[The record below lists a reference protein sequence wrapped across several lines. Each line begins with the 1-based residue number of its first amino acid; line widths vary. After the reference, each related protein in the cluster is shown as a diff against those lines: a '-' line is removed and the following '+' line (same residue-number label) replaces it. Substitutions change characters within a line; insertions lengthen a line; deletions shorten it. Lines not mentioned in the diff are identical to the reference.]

1 MPNYVMGLDIGQ
13 HVDHAA
19 LAIVERLLRVSAV
32 DHTQQPEYT
41 DIYRIVAMREW
52 QLNTSPQT
60 VLDDLADMIRG
71 AKGELEWAAIAYDA
85 TGIGV
90 SWTEVIY
97 RRHTA
102 RDLTRFYPRGYI
114 ITGTETPSKDPSVRK
129 IDLMSKIQVTA
140 NQGRLELDPDLHLAD
155 RFALQLQAINATPT
169 ASGRLSFAAP
179 QAVHDD
185 LVTAVSLGLHSRVIG
200 DRARPRLYK
209 IDQPAP
215 PAIDPL
221 APELGPAE
229 EVVDDAMDEPG
240 AVFGPYGERL
250 DRLD

>member
-1 MPNYVMGLDIGQ
+1 MQLCNYVIGLDIGQ

-32 DHTQQPEYT
+32 DHTMTPEYA
-41 DIYRIVAMREW
+41 DIYRIVHLRQW

-60 VLDDLADMIRG
+60 VLDDISDMIRG

-85 TGIGV
+85 TGIGA
-90 SWTEVIY
+90 SWTEVIR
-97 RRHTA
+97 RRHRA
-102 RDLTRFYPRGYI
+102 GDLTRFGPRGYI
-114 ITGTETPSKDPSVRK
+114 ITGAETPSKDPSVRK

-155 RFALQLQAINATPT
+155 RFAVQLQAITATPT
-169 ASGRLSFAAP
+169 ASGRLSFGAP
-179 QAVHDD
+179 QAIHDD

-200 DRARPRLYK
+200 ERARPRHY
-209 IDQPAP
+209 IVGQPAP

-221 APELGPAE
+221 APRAVPA
-229 EVVDDAMDEPG
+229 G
-240 AVFGPYGERL
+240 
-250 DRLD
+250 

>member
-19 LAIVERLLRVSAV
+19 LAIVERLLRDSAV
-32 DHTQQPEYT
+32 DHTMTSEFV
-41 DIYRIVAMREW
+41 DIYRIVYLREW

-71 AKGELEWAAIAYDA
+71 AKGELEWADIAYDA
-85 TGIGV
+85 TGIGA

-114 ITGTETPSKDPSVRK
+114 ITGTETPSRDPSVRK

-155 RFALQLQAINATPT
+155 RFAVQLQAINATPT

-179 QAVHDD
+179 QAIHDD
-185 LVTAVSLGLHSRVIG
+185 LVTAVSLGLHSRVSNGQVKPRHYIIG
-200 DRARPRLYK
+200 
-209 IDQPAP
+209 QPAP

-221 APELGPAE
+221 APRAVPA
-229 EVVDDAMDEPG
+229 G
-240 AVFGPYGERL
+240 
-250 DRLD
+250 

>member
-1 MPNYVMGLDIGQ
+1 MANYVLGLDIGQ

-19 LAIVERLLRVSAV
+19 LAIVERLRRDSAV
-32 DHTQQPEYT
+32 DHTMTSEFV
-41 DIYRIVAMREW
+41 DIYRIVHLREW
-52 QLNTSPQT
+52 QLNTTPQT
-60 VLDDLADMIRG
+60 VVDDLADMIHG
-71 AKGELEWAAIAYDA
+71 AMGRLEWAAIAYDA
-85 TGIGV
+85 TVIGA
-90 SWTEVIY
+90 SWTEVFY
-97 RRHTA
+97 RRWRA
-102 RDLTRFYPRGYI
+102 RDLTRLFPRGYI
-114 ITGTETPSKDPSVRK
+114 ITGEQTPSKDPSVRK

-155 RFALQLQAINATPT
+155 RFAVQLQAINATPT

-200 DRARPRLYK
+200 DLAEVRPRLYK

-221 APELGPAE
+221 APA
-229 EVVDDAMDEPG
+229 DA
-240 AVFGPYGERL
+240 ASL
-250 DRLD
+250 C